1 MKPVS
6 KRRSNK
12 LRRAESTHAVEK
24 AACRLFVERGFRS
37 TSMDLIA
44 REVGMTKGAIYFY
57 YKDKNALLLHILKQ
71 SQSEFSGKIFSAI
84 DDKSGAPSDQI
95 DIFLDTIIWVGGEL
109 DQYLLLLPVVMATE
123 FKGRGDDVETAV
135 KDIYEQ
141 MYQKL
146 SDVIISGQNN
156 GEFGSELPTR
166 SLATMIVALT
176 DGLLLE
182 IYRQSSAVS
191 GKEIGRAARVMVTN
205 LLERTNG
212 VKAPTNTL
220 E

>member
-1 MKPVS
+1 MNPVT

-12 LRRAESTHAVEK
+12 LRRAESTQAVEK

-44 REVGMTKGAIYFY
+44 REVGMTKGAVYFY
-57 YKDKNALLLHILKQ
+57 YKDKNALLLHLLAK

-84 DDKSGAPSDQI
+84 DAQAGNPSAQI

-109 DQYLLLLPVVMATE
+109 DEYLLLLPVVMATE
-123 FKGRGDDVETAV
+123 FKGRGDTVELAV
-135 KDIYEQ
+135 KDIYEG
-141 MYQKL
+141 MYLKL
-146 SDVIISGQNN
+146 SDIIASGCNN
-156 GEFGSELPTR
+156 GEFKSELPPR

-182 IYRQSSAVS
+182 IYRQTSGVS
-191 GKEIGRAARVMVTN
+191 GKDIGRAAREMVTN
-205 LLERTNG
+205 LLVS
-212 VKAPTNTL
+212 VKH
-220 E
+220 

>member
-1 MKPVS
+1 
-6 KRRSNK
+6 
-12 LRRAESTHAVEK
+12 
-24 AACRLFVERGFRS
+24 
-37 TSMDLIA
+37 
-44 REVGMTKGAIYFY
+44 
-57 YKDKNALLLHILKQ
+57 
-71 SQSEFSGKIFSAI
+71 
-84 DDKSGAPSDQI
+84 
-95 DIFLDTIIWVGGEL
+95 
-109 DQYLLLLPVVMATE
+109 
-123 FKGRGDDVETAV
+123 
-135 KDIYEQ
+135 

-205 LLERTNG
+205 LLETTNG

>member
-1 MKPVS
+1 
-6 KRRSNK
+6 
-12 LRRAESTHAVEK
+12 
-24 AACRLFVERGFRS
+24 
-37 TSMDLIA
+37 MDLIA

-123 FKGRGDDVETAV
+123 LKGRGDDVETAV

-156 GEFGSELPTR
+156 GEFGSQLPTR

-205 LLERTNG
+205 LLETTNG